1 MEKYLSSYYDQTER
15 IEDEINRSKGG
26 NLVFCFRN
34 KLIDI
39 GYQLIDSLN

>member
-1 MEKYLSSYYDQTER
+1 MEKYLTSYDQR
-15 IEDEINRSKGG
+15 IGDEINQSKGG